1 MSADAGTDTP
11 VEDNTAD
18 ADPETGTEPPTDRD
32 DALGDLRDVRDH
44 ARYKVFGKGRIRDAE
59 KEDIRIKYL
68 RLIVQSAN
76 AERRLLADKELEHMA
91 DELDELRDEVR
102 AGGELP

>member
-1 MSADAGTDTP
+1 VSADAGADTP
-11 VEDNTAD
+11 AEDSTAD
-18 ADPETGTEPPTDRD
+18 TEPATPTDRD
-32 DALGDLRDVRDH
+32 DALGDLREVRDH

-76 AERRLLADKELEHMA
+76 AERRLLADKELEDMA
-91 DELDELRDEVR
+91 DELDELRAEVQAG

>member
-1 MSADAGTDTP
+1 VSADAGTDTP
-11 VEDNTAD
+11 AEDAD
-18 ADPETGTEPPTDRD
+18 TDPETGTGPPTDRD

-76 AERRLLADKELEHMA
+76 AERRLLADKELEDMA
-91 DELDELRDEVR
+91 DELDELRAELR
-102 AGGELP
+102 TGGELP

>member
-11 VEDNTAD
+11 AEDNTAD
-18 ADPETGTEPPTDRD
+18 AEGPPTDRD
-32 DALGDLRDVRDH
+32 DALGDLREVRDH

-76 AERRLLADKELEHMA
+76 AERRLLADKELEDMA
-91 DELDELRDEVR
+91 DELDELRAEVR
-102 AGGELP
+102 PGAGGELP

>member
-1 MSADAGTDTP
+1 MSTDAAPEPDTP
-11 VEDNTAD
+11 ADVE
-18 ADPETGTEPPTDRD
+18 GPPTERD
-32 DALGDLRDVRDH
+32 DALGDLREVRDH

-76 AERRLLADKELEHMA
+76 AERRLLADKELEDMA
-91 DELDELRDEVR
+91 DELDALRDEVR

>member
-1 MSADAGTDTP
+1 MSVDAGPESDTP
-11 VEDNTAD
+11 AEDAN
-18 ADPETGTEPPTDRD
+18 TEPPTPTDRD
-32 DALGDLRDVRDH
+32 DALGDLREVRDH

-76 AERRLLADKELEHMA
+76 AERRLLADKELEDMA
-91 DELDELRDEVR
+91 DELDELRAEVQAG

>member
-1 MSADAGTDTP
+1 MSAETDTP
-11 VEDNTAD
+11 AEDSNAD
-18 ADPETGTEPPTDRD
+18 TEPTTPTDRD
-32 DALGDLRDVRDH
+32 DALGDLREVRDH

-76 AERRLLADKELEHMA
+76 AERRLLADKELEDMA
-91 DELDELRDEVR
+91 DELDELRAEVQAG

>member
-11 VEDNTAD
+11 AEDA
-18 ADPETGTEPPTDRD
+18 ETEPATPTDRD

-76 AERRLLADKELEHMA
+76 AERRLLADKELEEMA
-91 DELDELRDEVR
+91 DELDALKAEVR

>member
-11 VEDNTAD
+11 AEDAD
-18 ADPETGTEPPTDRD
+18 AEPETATEPPTERD

-76 AERRLLADKELEHMA
+76 AERRLLADKELEDMA
-91 DELDELRDEVR
+91 DELDELRAEVR
-102 AGGELP
+102 GELP